1 MEQGCIFCAIA
12 AGEMDAFVVYED
24 ETTIAFMDINPA
36 VRGHTLVVPRRHAR
50 DLLTIDPQDLESVYA
65 TAKLI
70 ASRMQ
75 ERLDAEEITVFHST
89 GTAAGQHVMHFH
101 VHVIPARLDS
111 RLGAEKTLAS
121 LSELNATADLL
132 RAGD

>member
-75 ERLDAEEITVFHST
+75 ERLDADDITVFHST
-89 GTAAGQHVMHFH
+89 GTAAGQHVMHLH

-121 LSELNATADLL
+121 PSELNETAHLL